1 MGIFGALSTAISG
14 LQAQSTALANISN
27 NIANSQTTAFK
38 RTTTSFEEIVAATGA
53 NQAGSGVVRAN
64 SQSTNTVSGDI
75 LPSDVDTHIAV
86 NGDGYFIIAEQTNTV
101 DGDPVFGGVDLYTR
115 VGDFEVDRNG
125 FLVNSSGFFLK
136 GIPVDAVTGNL
147 SGTLPEVIQISNEL
161 LPAQATTTIEYRANL
176 ATTPK
181 TATFDPTVANS
192 ELIGTTADYP
202 SGNLPTVAGTGFV
215 EAQDVDAFLAH
226 SVAGGAIT
234 SFASNGAAVNVQVRW
249 AKIDSVANGGTDT
262 WNAFYQTDASA
273 TGTGTANAVWRNF
286 GTDYT
291 FDVSGT
297 LVTPTT
303 SSVVVS
309 NLTVNGTNLG
319 NVAVDSR
326 SPNGSKGLS
335 QFEDANGIVQ
345 VNIIDQNGFAAGELS
360 SISIT
365 DAGRVTGIYT
375 NGESVDLAE
384 VTLAAFNAD
393 GALRKIDGGALR
405 ETPES
410 GAAILGAQGS
420 IVGASLESSNTDI
433 ADEFSKLIITQ
444 QAYAAGTRIVTTADE
459 MLQEAL
465 NMVR

>member
-14 LQAQSTALANISN
+14 LEAQSTALANISN

-38 RTTTSFEEIVAATGA
+38 RTETSFEEIVASTSV
-53 NQAGSGVVRAN
+53 NQQGSGVVRAN
-64 SQSTNTVSGDI
+64 SQATNTVAGDI

-86 NGDGYFIIAEQTNTV
+86 NGDGYFIIAEQTGTV
-101 DGDPVFGGVDLYTR
+101 DGDPIFGGVDLYTR
-115 VGDFEVDRNG
+115 VGDFEVDRSG
-125 FLVNSSGFFLK
+125 FLVNSSGYFLK
-136 GIPVDAVTGNL
+136 GIAVDAVTGNL

-181 TATFDPTVANS
+181 TATFDPTIANS
-192 ELIGTTADYP
+192 ELIGTVGDYP

-215 EAQDVDAFLAH
+215 AQQDENAFLAH

-234 SFASNGAAVNVQVRW
+234 SFASNGASVNVQVRW
-249 AKIDSVANGGTDT
+249 SKIDSISNGGVDT
-262 WNAFYQTDASA
+262 WNAFYQTDATA
-273 TGTGTANAVWRNF
+273 TGTGSANAIWRNF
-286 GTDYT
+286 GTNYT
-291 FDVSGT
+291 FDASGT
-297 LVTPTT
+297 LQTPTAN
-303 SSVVVS
+303 SVVIN
-309 NLTVNGTNLG
+309 NLTVSGTNLG
-319 NVAVDSR
+319 TVTVDHR

-345 VNIIDQNGFAAGELS
+345 VTIIDQNGFAAGELS
-360 SISIT
+360 SVSIT

-384 VTLAAFNAD
+384 ITLAAFNAD
-393 GALRKIDGGALR
+393 GALRKEDGGALR
-405 ETPES
+405 ATPNS

-420 IVGASLESSNTDI
+420 IVGSSLESSNTDI